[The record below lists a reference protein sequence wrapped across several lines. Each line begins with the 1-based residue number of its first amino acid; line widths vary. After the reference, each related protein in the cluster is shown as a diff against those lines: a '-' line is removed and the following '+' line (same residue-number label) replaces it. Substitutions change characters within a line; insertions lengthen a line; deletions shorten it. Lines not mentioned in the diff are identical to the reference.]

1 MNYKTLLLL
10 TGLLCQT
17 FFGLLL
23 QRPSVAAACEANIAP
38 GDYVREKSWV
48 TCKRYRFI
56 FQSDGNLVLYS
67 PSGIPLSNP
76 VGAPLWATG
85 TNGPR
90 ADKLRLSVQSD
101 GNVVLYEEN
110 RPIWA
115 SDTSGN
121 LGSRL
126 VLQDDG
132 NLVVYKPNGQPIFN
146 TGTNGGRQSTLSASS
161 TWLAKRSG
169 ETSMLP
175 FAKGTTTK
183 IEQGNSGWQGSS
195 HSPNWTPN
203 PKLVSPGFNTYAVDF
218 GLPMNSEVR
227 AVRKGVVVYAAY
239 NGDFGNVAV
248 VKYSDNKYGHYLHLN
263 SFSVK
268 NNQEISGGALIGKSG
283 STGNTTGP
291 HLHYHESLK
300 IWGVSVKLPSFYE
313 GADLLTTGKFVTSQ
327 NEDGRK

>member
-10 TGLLCQT
+10 TGLLCQP

-23 QRPSVAAACEANIAP
+23 QRPSVAACEANIAP

-48 TCKRYRFI
+48 TCNRYRFV

-67 PSGIPLSNP
+67 PSGVPLSNP
-76 VGAPLWATG
+76 VGVPLWATG
-85 TNGPR
+85 TNR
-90 ADKLRLSVQSD
+90 LKADTLRLSVQSD

-132 NLVVYKPNGQPIFN
+132 NVVVYRPNGQPIFD
-146 TGTNGGRQSTLSASS
+146 TGTNGGRRSTLSASS
-161 TWLAKRSG
+161 TWLAKRG
-169 ETSMLP
+169 DTAMLP
-175 FAKGTTTK
+175 FKKGTTTK
-183 IEQGNSGWQGSS
+183 IEQGNFVVSGSS
-195 HSPNWTPN
+195 HSLNWA
-203 PKLVSPGFNTYAVDF
+203 VYPGFNTYAVDF

-248 VKYSDNKYGHYLHLN
+248 VKYSDNKYYQFN
-263 SFSVK
+263 M
-268 NNQEISGGALIGKSG
+268 KSHTMRG
-283 STGNTTGP
+283 
-291 HLHYHESLK
+291 
-300 IWGVSVKLPSFYE
+300 
-313 GADLLTTGKFVTSQ
+313 
-327 NEDGRK
+327 